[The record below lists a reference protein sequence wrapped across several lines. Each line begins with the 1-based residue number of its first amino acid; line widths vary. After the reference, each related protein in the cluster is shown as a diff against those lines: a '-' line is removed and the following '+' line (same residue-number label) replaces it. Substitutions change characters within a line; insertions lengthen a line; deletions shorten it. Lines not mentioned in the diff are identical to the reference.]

1 VGILNSVKSSI
12 LGMRS
17 EEAVSATSVARAKEA
32 TKKQRAEILNAA
44 ENRKMAASLKVNQLA
59 ESRRDKAEE
68 DAAERAAAGNIDPEA
83 QRQLM
88 AAERVQAAVR
98 DKAESIKQSETN
110 QVKST
115 AAATREA
122 GRIANIRKK
131 ENAERDDPN
140 NAEHKLEMSRWADVA
155 MGIKAYRRERDAD
168 EENQARPQKAAIIQR
183 AMEAQQARAA
193 RQKGEAA

>member
-1 VGILNSVKSSI
+1 MGILNSVKSSI

-44 ENRKMAASLKVNQLA
+44 ENRKMAALLKVNQLA

-88 AAERVQAAVR
+88 AAERAQAAVR